1 MDNDKI
7 NTIKKVAEDVVKQEN
22 MFLVDVELKHQKI
35 PEYWIL
41 VDTEQGGVN
50 LDACSRI
57 SREIGSILEDE
68 EMFTGSY
75 RLNVSSPGL
84 SRPLSDKRQYGKNRG
99 RTAKIKFKENENYHS
114 VQGVIDRVDD
124 QSITILDDD
133 NTQKEI
139 SFDSIV
145 ETKIIP
151 KI

>member
-1 MDNDKI
+1 MSNDKI
-7 NTIKKVAEDVVKQEN
+7 NTLKKIAEPVIEQEN
-22 MFLVDVELKHQKI
+22 MFLVDVEVKHQKI

-50 LDACSRI
+50 LDACSRV
-57 SREIGSILEDE
+57 SREIGSLLEEGDV
-68 EMFTGSY
+68 FDGAY

-84 SRPLSDKRQYGKNRG
+84 SRPLSDRRQYGKNRG
-99 RTAKIKFKENENYHS
+99 RTAKIKFKEDETYHS

-124 QSITILDDD
+124 DSITILNDD
-133 NTQKEI
+133 NERREI
-139 SFDSIV
+139 LFDRIV